1 MDELKKLKQAWDN
14 SFQEPPKDFDNQSLR
29 DILSRRPS
37 DPVVKLRKSLYLE
50 IGIILLVLPFL
61 VIVMF
66 WLPDPY
72 FILNTLALIVL
83 FVSALAWYWYNL
95 REITLLWRSGQG
107 NLRQSIES
115 TLTLLRFFRKTY
127 FYLNIVLFP
136 LGVYFGY
143 IIGFG
148 LGSGGERITSLLF
161 LENLSIA
168 LNILIY
174 IAAGI
179 VIFLGFL
186 LILKLYVRKLYDVH
200 IRKLES
206 IYQELTKNEE

>member
-174 IAAGI
+174 VAAGI